1 MILVINRFMYL
12 VLLVLVSYYQR
23 LKLCT
28 GSGPVRL
35 CELSLSA
42 CCTQNLLEHG
52 LGHSEGGTI
61 GLSIGTLI

>member
-1 MILVINRFMYL
+1 MINRFH
-12 VLLVLVSYYQR
+12 VLSTTCIVLYQR

-42 CCTQNLLEHG
+42 CCTQNLPEHG